1 MITISLLPVLLLDVG
16 GAVALIILSG
26 LCLKHAYALARTD
39 RESPAA
45 IFLLWFCGAIFA
57 LALSR
62 SSGHIL
68 KHLLTVSG
76 REDIWLFLAP
86 FSGSFNSLTFIVIA
100 SVTLFFNRI
109 ETIMERMVRDREKI
123 EKNSQELFR
132 LNKDIEAVI
141 AERTRASLA
150 LRIAHEV
157 RNPVTIIGGMVR
169 RLLNAYPAEEEGR
182 LKLGHILDQA
192 CRLENLVSKFESVR
206 PEARK
211 IFAPLDLNSIVAE
224 AVETLQEEARR
235 KEVSFRPVLSQTPL
249 FFHGNSSL
257 IKIALA
263 HLLRNA
269 VNACGRNNRIIVATE
284 MAAAGCQVTITDD
297 GPGISKEM
305 LEVIF
310 NPYLHVINRQNT
322 GLGLP
327 YVKQIIN
334 EHMGTVTISSE
345 PGQGTT
351 VRIVLPTHL
360 GELTGVAGDSDAI

>member
-1 MITISLLPVLLLDVG
+1 MITISMLPVWLLDFG
-16 GAVALIILSG
+16 GAIALIILSG
-26 LCLKHAYALARTD
+26 LCLKHAHALARTD
-39 RESPAA
+39 RESPLA
-45 IFLLWFCGAIFA
+45 IFLLWFCGALFA

-68 KHLLTVSG
+68 NYLLTMSG
-76 REDIWLFLAP
+76 RKGLWLFLAP
-86 FSGSFNSLTFIVIA
+86 YSGSINSMAFIIIA

-123 EKNSQELFR
+123 EKNSQDLFR
-132 LNKDIEAVI
+132 LNKEIEAVI
-141 AERTRASLA
+141 AERTRASIA

-182 LKLGHILDQA
+182 LKLVHILDQA
-192 CRLENLVSKFESVR
+192 RRLENLVSKFESVR
-206 PEARK
+206 PEAKK
-211 IFAPLDLNSIVAE
+211 IFAPLDLNPIVAE
-224 AVETLQEEARR
+224 AVESLQEEARVR
-235 KEVSFRPVLSQTPL
+235 EVSLLPTLSQTPL

-269 VNACGRNNRIIVATE
+269 VNACGKKNRIIVTTE
-284 MAAAGCQVTITDD
+284 MTSAGCQVKITDD

-310 NPYLHVINRQNT
+310 DPYLHVNRQST

-334 EHMGTVTISSE
+334 EHMGTVTVTSE
-345 PGQGTT
+345 QGKGAT
-351 VRIVLPTHL
+351 VLIVLPTHL
-360 GELTGVAGDSDAI
+360 GELTGVAGGSYAI

>member
-1 MITISLLPVLLLDVG
+1 MITISMLPVWLLDFG
-16 GAVALIILSG
+16 GAIALIILSG
-26 LCLKHAYALARTD
+26 LCLNHAYAFARAD
-39 RESPAA
+39 RESPLA

-62 SSGHIL
+62 SSGHII
-68 KHLLTVSG
+68 KHLLTLSG
-76 REDIWLFLAP
+76 RGDFWLILAP
-86 FSGSFNSLTFIVIA
+86 YSGSINSMAFIVIA
-100 SVTLFFNRI
+100 SVTLFFNRV
-109 ETIMERMVRDREKI
+109 ETIMERMIRDREKI
-123 EKNSQELFR
+123 EKSGKELFR

-141 AERTRASLA
+141 AERTRAGMA

-169 RLLNAYPAEEEGR
+169 RLLNAYPPEEEGR
-182 LKLGHILDQA
+182 LKLVHILDQA
-192 CRLENLVSKFESVR
+192 RKLENLVSKFESVR

-211 IFAPLDLNSIVAE
+211 IFAPLDLNPIVME
-224 AVETLQEEARR
+224 AVESVKEDARH
-235 KEVSFRPVLSQTPL
+235 KDISILPALYPTPL

-263 HLLRNA
+263 HLIRNS
-269 VNACGRNNRIIVATE
+269 VHACTKNNQIAITTE
-284 MAAAGCQVTITDD
+284 MTAAGCQVTITDD

-310 NPYLHVINRQNT
+310 DPYLRFNRQST

-334 EHMGTVTISSE
+334 EHMGTVTVTSE
-345 PGQGTT
+345 QGMGTT
-351 VRIVLPTHL
+351 VLIVLPTHL
-360 GELTGVAGDSDAI
+360 GELTGAAGGTYAI

>member
-1 MITISLLPVLLLDVG
+1 MITISMLPVWLLDFG

-26 LCLKHAYALARTD
+26 LCLKHAHALARAD
-39 RESPAA
+39 RESPLA
-45 IFLLWFCGAIFA
+45 IFLLWFCGALFA

-62 SSGHIL
+62 SSGHIT
-68 KHLLTVSG
+68 KHLLTLSG
-76 REDIWLFLAP
+76 REDIWLLLAP
-86 FSGSFNSLTFIVIA
+86 FSGSINSIAFIVIA

-123 EKNSQELFR
+123 EKNSQDLFR

-141 AERTRASLA
+141 AERTRAAMA

-182 LKLGHILDQA
+182 LKLVHILDQA
-192 CRLENLVSKFESVR
+192 RKLENLVSKFESVR
-206 PEARK
+206 PEAKK
-211 IFAPLDLNSIVAE
+211 IFAPLNLNPIVAE
-224 AVETLQEEARR
+224 AMESVQEEARV
-235 KEVSFRPVLSQTPL
+235 KKVNLIPALSQTPL
-249 FFHGNSSL
+249 FFHGNNSL

-269 VNACGRNNRIIVATE
+269 VNACGKNNRIIIATE
-284 MAAAGCQVTITDD
+284 MTSAGCQVKITDD

-310 NPYLHVINRQNT
+310 DPYLHINRLST

-327 YVKQIIN
+327 YVKQIIT
-334 EHMGTVTISSE
+334 EHMGNVTVTSE
-345 PGQGTT
+345 EGKGTT
-351 VRIVLPTHL
+351 VLIVLPTHL
-360 GELTGVAGDSDAI
+360 GELTGVAGGSYAI

>member
-1 MITISLLPVLLLDVG
+1 MITISMLPVWLIDFG
-16 GAVALIILSG
+16 GAVALILLSG
-26 LCLKHAYALARTD
+26 LCLKHALALARID
-39 RESPAA
+39 RESPLV
-45 IFLLWFCGAIFA
+45 IFLLWFCGALFA

-76 REDIWLFLAP
+76 REDLWRMLAP
-86 FSGSFNSLTFIVIA
+86 FSGSINSMAFIVIA

-123 EKNSQELFR
+123 EKNSQDLFR
-132 LNKDIEAVI
+132 LNKEIEAVI
-141 AERTRASLA
+141 AERTKAAMA

-157 RNPVTIIGGMVR
+157 RNPITIIGGMVR

-182 LKLGHILDQA
+182 LKLIHILDQA
-192 CRLENLVSKFESVR
+192 RKLENLVSKFESVR
-206 PEARK
+206 PESKK
-211 IFAPLDLNSIVAE
+211 IFAPLDLNPIVAE
-224 AVETLQEEARR
+224 AVESLQHEARA
-235 KEVSFRPVLSQTPL
+235 KEVRLSPDLSQIPL

-269 VNACGRNNRIIVATE
+269 VNACTKNNRIIIATE
-284 MAAAGCQVTITDD
+284 MTSAGCQVKITDD

-310 NPYLHVINRQNT
+310 DPYQHINRQST

-334 EHMGTVTISSE
+334 EHMGTVTVTSE
-345 PGQGTT
+345 QGTGTT
-351 VRIVLPTHL
+351 VQIILPTHL
-360 GELTGVAGDSDAI
+360 GELTGVAGGAYAI

>member
-1 MITISLLPVLLLDVG
+1 MITISMLPVWLLDFG
-16 GAVALIILSG
+16 GAIAFIVLSG
-26 LCLKHAYALARTD
+26 LCLKHASALARVD
-39 RESPAA
+39 RESPLA
-45 IFLLWFCGAIFA
+45 IFLLWFCGAFFA

-68 KHLLTVSG
+68 KHALTVSG
-76 REDIWLFLAP
+76 QEDLWLFLAP
-86 FSGSFNSLTFIVIA
+86 YSGSINSMAFIVIA

-109 ETIMERMVRDREKI
+109 ETIMERMVRDRKKI
-123 EKNSQELFR
+123 EKNSQDLFR
-132 LNKDIEAVI
+132 LNKEIEAVI
-141 AERTRASLA
+141 AERTRASMA

-182 LKLGHILDQA
+182 LKLVHILDQA
-192 CRLENLVSKFESVR
+192 RRLENLVSKFESVR
-206 PEARK
+206 PEAKK
-211 IFAPLDLNSIVAE
+211 IFAPLDLNPIVAE
-224 AVETLQEEARR
+224 AVESLQDEARAR
-235 KEVSFRPVLSQTPL
+235 EVCLMPTLSKTPL

-269 VNACGRNNRIIVATE
+269 VNACGKKNRIIIATE
-284 MAAAGCQVTITDD
+284 MTSAGCQVKITDD

-310 NPYLHVINRQNT
+310 DPYLHVNRQST

-334 EHMGTVTISSE
+334 EHMGTVTVTSE
-345 PGQGTT
+345 QGKGAT
-351 VRIVLPTHL
+351 VLIVLPTHL
-360 GELTGVAGDSDAI
+360 GELTGVAGGSYAI

>member
-1 MITISLLPVLLLDVG
+1 MITISMLPVWLLDFG
-16 GAVALIILSG
+16 GAIALIILSG
-26 LCLKHAYALARTD
+26 LCFNHARALARAD
-39 RESPAA
+39 RESPMA

-62 SSGHIL
+62 SSGHII
-68 KHLLTVSG
+68 KHLLIWSG
-76 REDIWLFLAP
+76 RDDFWLFLAP
-86 FSGSFNSLTFIVIA
+86 YSGSINSMAFIVIA

-123 EKNSQELFR
+123 EKNSQDLFR

-141 AERTRASLA
+141 AERTRAAMA

-169 RLLNAYPAEEEGR
+169 RLLNAYPSEEEGR
-182 LKLGHILDQA
+182 LKLIHILDQA
-192 CRLENLVSKFESVR
+192 RKLENLVSKFESVR
-206 PEARK
+206 PEAKK
-211 IFAPLDLNSIVAE
+211 IFAPLDLNPIVTE
-224 AVETLQEEARR
+224 AMESVQEEARL
-235 KEVSFRPVLSQTPL
+235 KEVSLTSALSPTPL

-257 IKIALA
+257 IKIAIA

-269 VNACGRNNRIIVATE
+269 VHACGKQNQIFITTE
-284 MAAAGCQVTITDD
+284 MASAGCQVKITDD

-310 NPYLHVINRQNT
+310 DPYLHINRQST

-334 EHMGTVTISSE
+334 EHMGTVSVTSE
-345 PGQGTT
+345 QGKGVT
-351 VRIVLPTHL
+351 VLIVLPTHL
-360 GELTGVAGDSDAI
+360 GELTGVAGGSYAI

>member
-1 MITISLLPVLLLDVG
+1 MITISLLPIWLIDFG
-16 GAVALIILSG
+16 GAVALILLSG
-26 LCLKHAYALARTD
+26 LCLKHALALARID
-39 RESPAA
+39 RESPLI
-45 IFLLWFCGAIFA
+45 IFLLWFCGALFA

-68 KHLLTVSG
+68 KHLLTLSG
-76 REDIWLFLAP
+76 REDLWRLLAP
-86 FSGSFNSLTFIVIA
+86 FSGSVNSMAFIVIA

-123 EKNSQELFR
+123 EKNSQDLFR
-132 LNKDIEAVI
+132 LNKEIEAVI
-141 AERTRASLA
+141 AERTKAAMA

-157 RNPVTIIGGMVR
+157 RNPITIIGGMVR

-182 LKLGHILDQA
+182 LKLIHILDQA
-192 CRLENLVSKFESVR
+192 RKLENLVSKFESVR
-206 PEARK
+206 PESRK
-211 IFAPLDLNSIVAE
+211 IFAPLDLNPIVAE
-224 AVETLQEEARR
+224 AVESLQQEARA
-235 KEVSFRPVLSQTPL
+235 KEVGLSPDLSQIPL

-269 VNACGRNNRIIVATE
+269 VNACTKNNRIIIATE
-284 MAAAGCQVTITDD
+284 MTSAGCQVKITDD

-310 NPYLHVINRQNT
+310 DPYQHINRQST

-334 EHMGTVTISSE
+334 EHMGTVTVTSE
-345 PGQGTT
+345 QGTGTT
-351 VRIVLPTHL
+351 VLIILPTHL
-360 GELTGVAGDSDAI
+360 GELTGVAGGTYAI

>member
-1 MITISLLPVLLLDVG
+1 MITISMLPIWLLDFG
-16 GAVALIILSG
+16 GAIALIVLSG
-26 LCLKHAYALARTD
+26 LCLKHAYVLARVD
-39 RESPAA
+39 RESPLA

-68 KHLLTVSG
+68 QHLLTASG
-76 REDIWLFLAP
+76 QEDIWLLLAP

-123 EKNSQELFR
+123 EKNSQALFR
-132 LNKDIEAVI
+132 LNKEIEAVI
-141 AERTRASLA
+141 AERTRASMA

-182 LKLGHILDQA
+182 LKLIHILDQA
-192 CRLENLVSKFESVR
+192 RRLENLASKFESVR
-206 PEARK
+206 PEAKK
-211 IFAPLDLNSIVAE
+211 IFAPLDLNPIVTE
-224 AVETLQEEARR
+224 AVESLQDEARAR
-235 KEVSFRPVLSQTPL
+235 EVCLMPTLSKTPL

-269 VNACGRNNRIIVATE
+269 VNACGKKNRIIITTE
-284 MAAAGCQVTITDD
+284 MTSAGCQVKISDD

-310 NPYLHVINRQNT
+310 DPYLHVNRQST

-334 EHMGTVTISSE
+334 EHMGTVTVTSE
-345 PGQGTT
+345 QDKGTT
-351 VRIVLPTHL
+351 VLIVLPTHL
-360 GELTGVAGDSDAI
+360 GELTGVAGGSYAI

>member
-1 MITISLLPVLLLDVG
+1 MITISMLPVLLIDFG

-26 LCLKHAYALARTD
+26 LCLNHAYALARTD
-39 RESPAA
+39 QESPLA
-45 IFLLWFCGAIFA
+45 IFLLWFCGALFA
-57 LALSR
+57 FALSR

-68 KHLLTVSG
+68 KHLLSFAG
-76 REDIWLFLAP
+76 REDLWRVMAP
-86 FSGSFNSLTFIVIA
+86 YSGSINSMAFIVIA

-123 EKNSQELFR
+123 EKNSQDLFR

-141 AERTRASLA
+141 AERTRASIA
-150 LRIAHEV
+150 LRVAHEI

-182 LKLGHILDQA
+182 LKLIHILDQA
-192 CRLENLVSKFESVR
+192 RRLENLVSKFESVR
-206 PEARK
+206 PESKK
-211 IFAPLDLNSIVAE
+211 IFAPLDLNPIVME
-224 AVETLQEEARR
+224 AVESLQEEARA
-235 KEVSFRPVLSQTPL
+235 KEISIVPALSQTPL

-257 IKIALA
+257 IKIAIA

-269 VNACGRNNRIIVATE
+269 VNACGKQNLIIISTE
-284 MAAAGCQVTITDD
+284 MTSTGCQVKITDD

-310 NPYLHVINRQNT
+310 DPYLHVNRQST

-334 EHMGTVTISSE
+334 EHMGAVTVTSE
-345 PGQGTT
+345 PGKGTT
-351 VRIVLPTHL
+351 VLIILPTHL
-360 GELTGVAGDSDAI
+360 GELTGAAGGSYAI